1 MRWYALVEWGE
12 IIVKLLGRIL
22 VGVGVYHDALVDSM
36 RLRQLVEMPEVPL
49 ASFLSLLA
57 RLMQQ
62 LREQRLLERLL
73 EKQALVPDRLRLYFD
88 ASFLR
93 LDPRR

>member
-1 MRWYALVEWGE
+1 VHALVEWRQ

-36 RLRQLVEMPEVPL
+36 RLRQLVEMPEV
-49 ASFLSLLA
+49 ASSQSLLA
-57 RLMQQ
+57 RLMHQ
-62 LREQRLLERLL
+62 LREERSLKRLLK
-73 EKQALVPDRLRLYFD
+73 KQALVPDRLRLHFD

-93 LDPRR
+93 LDPGR